1 MFETDLAD
9 NAIAGLVTGA
19 IDEAGGSPRRWALL
33 LGAAL
38 VTALAVLWFAKRA
51 ATDEVV
57 HVPDASGPG

>member
-1 MFETDLAD
+1 MFETAAADL
-9 NAIAGLVTGA
+9 LVGA
-19 IDEAGGSPRRWALL
+19 IDDSAGSPRRWALM

-38 VTALAVLWFAKRA
+38 VLVLAALWFTKRA